1 MKQLLFH
8 RYSISKILNNKG
20 LTIMYSSV
28 LDPLMMRRVL
38 TESLVAK
45 SSMELTIGLK
55 MGMDSNEV

>member
-8 RYSISKILNNKG
+8 RYSISKILNHKG

-28 LDPLMMRRVL
+28 LDPLMRRVL

-55 MGMDSNEV
+55 MGMDNIEV